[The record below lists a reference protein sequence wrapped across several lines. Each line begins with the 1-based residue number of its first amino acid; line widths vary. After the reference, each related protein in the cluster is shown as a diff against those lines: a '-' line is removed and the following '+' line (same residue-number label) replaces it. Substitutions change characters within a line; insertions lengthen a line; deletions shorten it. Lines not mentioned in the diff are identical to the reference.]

1 MNINNIYGG
10 EVAVATN
17 ASTTIA
23 STLEFCGL
31 KEHLVSCQNQKGFLL
46 DLKIGAGQLHSFV
59 LARFVT
65 SITAVLLL
73 AGAAYLL
80 V

>member
-1 MNINNIYGG
+1 MNTNNLYGG
-10 EVAVATN
+10 EGVVATN
-17 ASTTIA
+17 ASATMA

-31 KEHLVSCQNQKGFLL
+31 KEHLVSCQKQKGFLF
-46 DLKIGAGQLHSFV
+46 DLKIGAGQLHTFV
-59 LARFVT
+59 LARFIT

-73 AGAAYLL
+73 AGVAYLL

>member
-10 EVAVATN
+10 EGMVATN
-17 ASTTIA
+17 ASSTIA
-23 STLEFCGL
+23 STMEFCGL
-31 KEHLVSCQNQKGFLL
+31 KEHLVSCKKQKGFLF
-46 DLKIGAGQLHSFV
+46 DLKIGAGQLHTFV
-59 LARFVT
+59 LARFIT

-73 AGAAYLL
+73 AGAGYLL